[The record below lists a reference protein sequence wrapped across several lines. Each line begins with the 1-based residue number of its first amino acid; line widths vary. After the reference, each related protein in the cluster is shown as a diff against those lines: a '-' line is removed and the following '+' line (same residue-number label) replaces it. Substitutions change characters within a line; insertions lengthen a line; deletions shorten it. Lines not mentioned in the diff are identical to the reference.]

1 MRIWRMFRFGRLRSR
16 ATREGPDQWRI
27 SGLWW
32 PSIARGS
39 ARPRHVSRL
48 QCASGQRHRPRPPTT
63 RSAKS
68 AQSLHPGLRGW
79 RELHRRRCHHG
90 TCRKN
95 FSARA
100 SCRCRSAGILAAPEQ
115 QQPMLE
121 THKIVQQ
128 PVNQF
133 RKNQNMCLKCL
144 ISLVVFNFSPSD
156 SNG

>member
-1 MRIWRMFRFGRLRSR
+1 MLSSNLWRH
-16 ATREGPDQWRI
+16 D
-27 SGLWW
+27 
-32 PSIARGS
+32 SIFANY
-39 ARPRHVSRL
+39 RPELCLGTDSIHQHGFQL
-48 QCASGQRHRPRPPTT
+48 RHRERPAPRQ
-63 RSAKS
+63 RQS
-68 AQSLHPGLRGW
+68 AQSLYPGLRGW
-79 RELHRRRCHHG
+79 RELRRHLCHHG